1 MYIHNYIHPYILKY
15 MYIIIHIIIHIYM
28 YIYIYVYIYSMPILT
43 YTTTSCIGIE
53 CNTALFKTTNI
64 KVLSSI

>member
-1 MYIHNYIHPYILKY
+1 